1 MDKALFTAMTGAKHN
16 MLAQA
21 VRSNNMANVNT
32 TGFRGDF
39 AQARSMPIY
48 GGDGHPTRAFS
59 LTESPATNFAHGALI
74 RTGGELDVAIEGD
87 GFLALQAPD
96 GSEVYSRAGNLSIDR
111 LGILRAGNGFP
122 VMGNGGPITIPPSE
136 KIEIAVDGTITS
148 LVKGQ
153 GADSLAQVN
162 RLKLVNPEP
171 GQLFKGEDGLLRMKD
186 GAAVQPDAGMTVVS
200 GFLESSNVNVIDE
213 FTEIMSLSRQ
223 YEMQVKLM
231 KTVEEN
237 SESSAQLLRIS

>member
-59 LTESPATNFAHGALI
+59 LTESPATNFTHGALI
-74 RTGGELDVAIEGD
+74 ETGGELDVAIEGD
-87 GFLALQAPD
+87 GFFALQAPD
-96 GSEVYSRAGNLSIDR
+96 GSEVYTRAGNFSIDR
-111 LGILRAGNGFP
+111 TGILRASNGLP
-122 VMGNGGPITIPPSE
+122 VMGNGGPISIPPSE

-162 RLKLVNPEP
+162 RLKLVNPDNPEMY
-171 GQLFKGEDGLLRMKD
+171 KGEDGYLRMKG
-186 GAAVQPDAGMTVVS
+186 GAEAQVDAGMTVVS

>member
-1 MDKALFTAMTGAKHN
+1 MDKALFIAMTGAKHN

-21 VRSNNMANVNT
+21 VHSNNMANVGT
-32 TGFRGDF
+32 HGFRADL
-39 AQARSMPIY
+39 AQARAMPVYY
-48 GGDGHPTRAFS
+48 GEGQPTRAYA
-59 LTESPATNFAHGALI
+59 LTEVPVTDFTSGKLI
-74 RTGGELDVAIEGD
+74 QTGRELDVAIEGD

-96 GSEVYSRAGNLSIDR
+96 GSEVYTRVGNLNIDQN
-111 LGILRAGNGFP
+111 GILRGAGGLP
-122 VMGNGGPITIPPSE
+122 VMGNGGPISIPESE

-162 RLKLVNPEP
+162 RLKLVSPDTA
-171 GQLFKGEDGLLRMKD
+171 QLEKGKDGFLRMKD
-186 GAAVQPDAGMTVVS
+186 GEPAPVADNLTVVS